1 MLRLILSRLLQAL
14 LALFLISALTF
25 ALLAAVGG
33 DALTALRV
41 DPLISEETIRRLSRI
56 YNLDEPLHLRYAS
69 WISGLLL
76 RGDLGQS
83 FFYQSSVWSV
93 LKPRLSS
100 TLLLAGVAL
109 VMAVAFSALLGA
121 ASARRPGSSV
131 DRLCGSVILL
141 TASTPRIVL
150 ALAALAII
158 ASMPA
163 AGGAFQAA
171 PGGFNWRGGAN
182 YMWQLCL
189 AALVLS
195 VPLVAIFLAQ
205 TRDALKAALAL
216 DFVRVARAKGLS
228 ERAVLFR
235 HALRAALNPVIT
247 TFGYS
252 LGNLMSGSV
261 VVETILNWPGLGQLS
276 VAAVRSRDVPLL
288 MGVVMLTSTAVLIGN
303 LLADVLQHLC
313 DPRLRAAEAA
323 AAVAAAPPR

>member
-14 LALFLISALTF
+14 LALLLISTLTF
-25 ALLAAVGG
+25 SLLAAVGG

-41 DPLISEETIRRLSRI
+41 DPLISEESIRRLSRV
-56 YNLDEPLHLRYAS
+56 YNLDQPLHLRYAR
-69 WISGLLL
+69 WVSGLLL

-100 TLLLAGVAL
+100 TLLLASAAL
-109 VMAVAFSALLGA
+109 MMAVACSALLGA
-121 ASARRPGSSV
+121 ASARRPNSLI
-131 DRLCGSVILL
+131 DRFCGLVILL

-150 ALAALAII
+150 ALAALALI

-163 AGGAFQAA
+163 AADRAFQTT
-171 PGGFNWRGGAN
+171 PGSFSWRGASGDV
-182 YMWQLCL
+182 WQLCL
-189 AALVLS
+189 AAFVLS
-195 VPLVAIFLAQ
+195 VPLVAIFLGQ

-235 HALRAALNPVIT
+235 HALRAALNPLIT

-252 LGNLMSGSV
+252 LGSLMSGSV

-276 VAAVRSRDVPLL
+276 VTAVRNRDVPLL
-288 MGVVMLTSTAVLIGN
+288 MGVVMLTSAAVLLGN
-303 LLADVLQHLC
+303 LLADVLQHLS
-313 DPRLRAAEAA
+313 DPRLRRAADSARKSSPA
-323 AAVAAAPPR
+323 